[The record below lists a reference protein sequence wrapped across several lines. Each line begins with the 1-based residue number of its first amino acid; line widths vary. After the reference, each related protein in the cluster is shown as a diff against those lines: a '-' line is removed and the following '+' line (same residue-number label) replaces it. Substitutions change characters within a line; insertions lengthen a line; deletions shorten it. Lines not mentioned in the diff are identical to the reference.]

1 MWRSLE
7 ILVRSVFWLWIILTC
22 LTTIFIA
29 ITSIGDLPN
38 MLTMMAITLVI
49 EIIIAYGLKW
59 GEGYSGRQRTA
70 GAEMEAA

>member
-7 ILVRSVFWLWIILTC
+7 ILLRSVFWLWVIFAC
-22 LTTIFIA
+22 LSTIFIA

-49 EIIIAYGLKW
+49 EIVIAYGLKW
-59 GEGYSGRQRTA
+59 GEGYSGRQRA
-70 GAEMEAA
+70 AEAEMEAA